1 MNVTIR
7 RAEPSDAKAIKEVY
21 ECPKVYT
28 DTLQLPLP
36 SNALWEQRLAN
47 TPDNFYLYVAL
58 LDQEIVGH
66 IGFEVSKNLRRRHV
80 GTFGMAVKDT
90 VQGRGVGSALLA
102 TVIDLA
108 DNWLNLK
115 RIELTVFSDNDSAV
129 GLYKKHGFEIEG
141 EAKAF
146 AFRNGEYVDAYHM
159 ARVLT

>member
-1 MNVTIR
+1 MNVKIR
-7 RAEPSDAKAIKEVY
+7 RAEPSDAKAIKDIY
-21 ECPKVYT
+21 ECPNAYSG
-28 DTLQLPLP
+28 TLQLPFP

-58 LDQEIVGH
+58 VDNETVGH
-66 IGFEVSKNLRRRHV
+66 IGFEVSRNVRRRHV
-80 GTFGMAVKDT
+80 GSFGMAVKDG
-90 VQGRGVGSALLA
+90 VQGHGVGSVLLS

-115 RIELTVFSDNDSAV
+115 RIELTVFSDNDRAV

-141 EAKAF
+141 ESKAF

-159 ARVLT
+159 ARVLA